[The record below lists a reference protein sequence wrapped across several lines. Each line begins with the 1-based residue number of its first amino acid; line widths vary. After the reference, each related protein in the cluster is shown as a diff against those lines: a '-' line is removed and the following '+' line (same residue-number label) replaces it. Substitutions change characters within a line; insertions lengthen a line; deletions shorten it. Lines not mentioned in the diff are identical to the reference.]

1 VCQPI
6 VLLTQ
11 QQNMS
16 IGQDGFR
23 IEVRGGRVLNEGKCP
38 AIGKECNDLVRIIVV
53 ILDLEGFT
61 NFFDS
66 ASVNKNIVVA
76 SYVNSFLCWVNYRLD
91 REVNKGRLPE
101 RPRLSKFLGDGL
113 LYIWEVEKQR
123 LTSRRILDLIN
134 FFYNLTRGKDCY
146 EEEFLPKFM
155 NKLGQNWSCD
165 YPKHLRASISL
176 GHAVK
181 YVQRGRSMDYVSECI
196 NIASRLLKINPE
208 VYFMAH
214 ADVYIGPEML
224 NQGYVKKKIPNI
236 RGIGKPIV
244 VYIDKEDFTALSDKS
259 MFQYMR

>member
-1 VCQPI
+1 
-6 VLLTQ
+6 
-11 QQNMS
+11 MS
-16 IGQDGFR
+16 IRPDVFR
-23 IEVRGGRVLNEGKCP
+23 IEIKGSRVLNEGKCP

-53 ILDLEGFT
+53 FLDLEGFT

-66 ASVNKNIVVA
+66 ASVNKDIVVA

-91 REVNKGRLPE
+91 REVNSCRLPE

-113 LYIWEVEKQR
+113 LYIWEVENQR
-123 LTSRRILDLIN
+123 LVSRRILDLIN

-146 EEEFLPKFM
+146 EAEFLPTFM

-181 YVQRGRSMDYVSECI
+181 YVERGHSVDYVSECI

-208 VYFMAH
+208 LYFTVH
-214 ADVYIGPEML
+214 SDVYIGPEMI
-224 NQGYVKKKIPNI
+224 NQGYAKKKISNI
-236 RGIGKPIV
+236 RGISKPIV
-244 VYIDKEDFTALSDKS
+244 VYIDEEDFSALSDKS
-259 MFQYMR
+259 MFQDMR